1 MASKNIIEIVIK
13 ATDKASKVADQVEKA
28 TDKMGKNGAKN
39 VGLINKASE
48 RLEKTWGNVKN
59 TMTNAM
65 NAIRSKLEGVYN
77 SLSNMG
83 NRIKGVAQSFT
94 QLIPSF
100 STVAE
105 TIKKK
110 WSTTIEDIKTRT
122 KGIRDTASSITTPF
136 SNAFNSIRES
146 ASSSSILTQN
156 SWVQAVRN
164 IGTAFRSGLNGDAVY
179 HNLTTGTYIA
189 TFDATSRWARAAS
202 TIGQSINSI
211 NTYVRGVAT
220 TVGTAFGTVE
230 TYAINT
236 GNTIRNYLGTAFNG
250 IVTRAQSVSSSIGSA
265 FSGLSS
271 RITGVATSIRSNLSS
286 AFQSLGNSSSTA
298 LAVVNNGVANTNN
311 QLRGLS
317 STAITAGTQAS
328 NAFRQLGG
336 TLESLVA
343 KMASFRITITSA
355 DGTVRTLGVQIQGVV
370 AESNNLANSIRN
382 VGNSGTGLNSVANE
396 MRNIGNAAD
405 EAGNKTNEC
414 GNRLKGLKGKISSL
428 SSGFSG
434 LGGAIS
440 MAFGAVGVS
449 SMYQFTI
456 GAAVAREKLMSVT
469 QSVYGGEQA
478 ANQLKTA
485 VSKATQGTVVGFTS
499 VMTALNRVGVQF
511 HLTSQQASQL
521 APAMTSVGVVAQAL
535 GYDGTQ
541 SMNMMQKAMRGLNGD
556 TVTLWRGFTIT
567 KEQLMQAGWSGAA
580 DDVTGYGNALQKLIG
595 HTDEYQKYMNSA
607 EGKQMRFKMALQGIG
622 RTIGEVALP
631 WLEKLED
638 IFVELSKHKTLM
650 TIIVGIGLAIMGL
663 SSASMVLLPLIQ
675 IGEALGLLG
684 PAGVAAAAGE
694 ETAAASTGILSG
706 ALAGLEFSLG
716 PILLVVGA
724 IIALGVAVY
733 EVGKYF
739 GWWSDVSGMLDAIS
753 AGVQRLW
760 SAFTNNKNVQAIIKG
775 VSDGLSWLGNIIGG
789 VIQWLFG
796 LDSGV
801 QGTSGEF
808 DIVHAIIMTVGGA
821 FDTLCGAIGNTISFF
836 QWLYT
841 SIVNLPTTISNLVSS
856 IIGFIT
862 GVPGQISTALTVI
875 GTAVA
880 NWIASLWTNISTW
893 LNNGLA
899 TLGTWFSTLL
909 TTLLDWGAQILG
921 QIIAWF
927 IMLPTVIP
935 MYLNMIIMQV
945 GTWIMGLIN
954 NLVLWGQTILTS
966 IVTWLSMLPL
976 TILTYLNFVI
986 AYVYSWITNLWT
998 AAVYA
1003 GSQFVNGVVQFIRL
1017 LPGRVYM
1024 FLYMTVMRVVAWA
1037 LTMYQRA
1044 RQTATNFVRA
1054 FIAIIQSLPGRF
1066 WSWLL
1071 STLSRITSFA
1081 SQGASRM
1088 RTTAMN
1094 MCNAF
1099 KNKVS
1104 QLPNIM
1110 WTELMHIG
1118 DKIRNAVG
1126 ELGKAM
1132 RDLAHNMLNKF
1143 KDALGIH
1150 SPGYMFKAIKGE
1162 MQYIDDQLANSQ
1174 KKLGKSAEKLGQG
1187 VLNGFNKTDFT
1198 DMTTPLE
1205 DATQTAQT
1213 TMQTGGAPVSA
1224 NSMLG
1229 GRYTPTSDIQ
1239 QENTTTPQIGS
1250 LVNTDQLTADT
1261 SLITTETQQITA
1273 TIGTNS
1279 QLINTSLQG
1288 TQLTWGNLVTASNTG
1303 TQNLMANNT
1312 KTTTGYRNMTTQVGT
1327 QLNNLKSKNT
1337 SAWQNVKTT
1346 TQNNLNNIL
1355 HSTKNVTTQMISAWN
1370 TMKNSIIS
1378 AAQSIKSQSES
1389 RFNSLWSTISRFYH
1403 RIRNPGGAGSP
1414 SESRGS
1420 GVRRSNGGSAIR
1432 AASTGISSIFKP
1444 RKRKVQSIDLSG
1456 VFSQPEIQYMTP
1468 SGSNKMIATSDIMRY
1483 MNTKGAGWND
1493 IVSPNNRYIRN
1504 ESNKWKANGP
1514 KVYGKYPTG
1523 NDLFKVKEFENGTPQ
1538 VSYETFKKMA
1548 ESVFS
1553 HCNYLF
1559 YWDSERYGS
1568 WQAAAQNG
1576 NMNCSDSSDFLI
1588 ALAHACGLPASK
1600 VHGHWN
1606 QFGHFWANVAG
1617 HKMDTTGWMLH
1628 RTWTPSQSH
1637 AGPAPRVNI
1646 GNNDNNSNSDDITHR
1661 GRIELDVNINLTGA
1675 DKLDEATVN
1684 TVIKEALTDKNILK
1698 QIARDPNFQDYDNK
1712 MKIKMNKQITRMG

>member
-13 ATDKASKVADQVEKA
+13 ATDQASQVAKQVEKA
-28 TDKMGKNGAKN
+28 TNQLGTNGSRS
-39 VGLINKASE
+39 VGLVTQASQ
-48 RLEKTWGNVKN
+48 RLTNSWNSMRN
-59 TMTNAM
+59 TASSVMSTVQ
-65 NAIRSKLEGVYN
+65 SKFNSLYS
-77 SLSNMG
+77 SLSNIG
-83 NRIKGVAQSFT
+83 TRVKGVAQSFT
-94 QLIPSF
+94 QLIPGF

-105 TIKKK
+105 SIKTK
-110 WSTTIEDIKTRT
+110 WSTTVEYIKSRT
-122 KGIRDTASSITTPF
+122 KSISTASSSITAPF
-136 SNAFNSIRES
+136 RSTFSSIENSASQVFTSISTRASSVGSSIRS
-146 ASSSSILTQN
+146 AFSSIGSVVSSAGSSIRTG
-156 SWVQAVRN
+156 
-164 IGTAFRSGLNGDAVY
+164 IGTAFDQIKAKASSTFTSIQTHVG
-179 HNLTTGTYIA
+179 NLK
-189 TFDATSRWARAAS
+189 
-202 TIGQSINSI
+202 
-211 NTYVRGVAT
+211 
-220 TVGTAFGTVE
+220 
-230 TYAINT
+230 
-236 GNTIRNYLGTAFNG
+236 
-250 IVTRAQSVSSSIGSA
+250 
-265 FSGLSS
+265 S
-271 RITGVATSIRSNLSS
+271 RIAG
-286 AFQSLGNSSSTA
+286 
-298 LAVVNNGVANTNN
+298 LA
-311 QLRGLS
+311 
-317 STAITAGTQAS
+317 
-328 NAFRQLGG
+328 
-336 TLESLVA
+336 
-343 KMASFRITITSA
+343 
-355 DGTVRTLGVQIQGVV
+355 
-370 AESNNLANSIRN
+370 
-382 VGNSGTGLNSVANE
+382 
-396 MRNIGNAAD
+396 
-405 EAGNKTNEC
+405 
-414 GNRLKGLKGKISSL
+414 
-428 SSGFSG
+428 SGFSG
-434 LGGAIS
+434 LGGVIS
-440 MAFGAVGVS
+440 MAFGAIGVS
-449 SMYQFTI
+449 SVYQFTI
-456 GAAVAREKLMSVT
+456 GAALAREKLMSVT
-469 QSVYGGEQA
+469 ASVYGSKQA
-478 ANQLKTA
+478 ANELKTA
-485 VSKATQGTVVGFTS
+485 VTSATKGTVVGFS
-499 VMTALNRVGVQF
+499 DVMSAMNRVGVQF

-521 APAMTSVGVVAQAL
+521 APSMTSVGVVAKAL
-535 GYDGTQ
+535 GYSGEQ
-541 SMNMMQKAMRGLNGD
+541 SIGMMQKAMRGLNGD
-556 TVTLWRGFTIT
+556 TVTLWRGFSIT
-567 KEQLMQAGWSGAA
+567 KQQLMAAGWSGAS
-580 DDVTGYGNALQKLIG
+580 DDVAGYNRALEKVIGSSKEYQAYTKSTEGQMALLQKNVSAVGRSLGEQLLPFINQVVSAFAKFTTEHQKASEALLLIG
-595 HTDEYQKYMNSA
+595 
-607 EGKQMRFKMALQGIG
+607 I
-622 RTIGEVALP
+622 
-631 WLEKLED
+631 
-638 IFVELSKHKTLM
+638 
-650 TIIVGIGLAIMGL
+650 AIMGL
-663 SSASMVLLPLIQ
+663 SAVSMVVLPIIEL
-675 IGEALGLLG
+675 GSALKGLEIASTVSKALKDF
-684 PAGVAAAAGE
+684 ALAEKLAAAA
-694 ETAAASTGILSG
+694 TKIQAAAQWLLN
-706 ALAGLEFSLG
+706 AAMDAN
-716 PILLVVGA
+716 PIMIVVIA
-724 IIALGVAVY
+724 IIALVAILTY
-733 EVGKYF
+733 LYF
-739 GWWSDVSGMLDAIS
+739 NNEQVRNTLNALGSYLSGTFI
-753 AGVQRLW
+753 GLW
-760 SAFTNNKNVQAIIKG
+760 
-775 VSDGLSWLGNIIGG
+775 DY
-789 VIQWLFG
+789 
-796 LDSGV
+796 
-801 QGTSGEF
+801 
-808 DIVHAIIMTVGGA
+808 
-821 FDTLCGAIGNTISFF
+821 LCGAVGNTVDFF
-836 QWLYT
+836 QNLY
-841 SIVNLPTTISNLVSS
+841 SAIINLPSTLSSLGASIWSWISGL
-856 IIGFIT
+856 
-862 GVPGQISTALTVI
+862 PGQLASALTGI
-875 GTAVA
+875 GSAIA
-880 NWIASLWTNISTW
+880 GWIASLWTNISTW

-1066 WSWLL
+1066 WSWLMN
-1071 STLSRITSFA
+1071 TLNRINPFS
-1081 SQGASRM
+1081 SQGRQRM
-1088 RTTAMN
+1088 ATVARAMN
-1094 MCNAF
+1094 QAF
-1099 KNKVS
+1099 HDIIRN
-1104 QLPNIM
+1104 LPHIM
-1110 WTELMHIG
+1110 WQELMHIG
-1118 DKIRNAVG
+1118 DNIRNSVG
-1126 ELGKAM
+1126 QLGKAM

-1162 MQYIDDQLANSQ
+1162 MQYINDQLADS
-1174 KKLGKSAEKLGQG
+1174 KSKLGKSAEKLGQG
-1187 VLNGFNKTDFT
+1187 VLDGFNKTDFT

-1205 DATQTAQT
+1205 EATQTAQT

-1239 QENTTTPQIGS
+1239 QDQNTTTPQIGS

-1288 TQLTWGNLVTASNTG
+1288 TQLTWGNLVTASNIG

-1378 AAQSIKSQSES
+1378 AAQSIKSQSEN

-1414 SESRGS
+1414 QEGRVRAHRGN
-1420 GVRRSNGGSAIR
+1420 SNGGSAIR

-1444 RKRKVQSIDLSG
+1444 RKRKVQSIDLTG
-1456 VFSQPEIQYMTP
+1456 MFSQPEIQYMTP
-1468 SGSNKMIATSDIMRY
+1468 TGTGSKMIATSDIMKYLNSRG
-1483 MNTKGAGWND
+1483 GAGWND

-1523 NDLFKVKEFENGTPQ
+1523 NNLFKVKEFENGTPQ

-1553 HCNYLF
+1553 HCHYEF

-1576 NMNCSDSSDFLI
+1576 GMNCSDSSDFLI
-1588 ALAHACGLPASK
+1588 ALAHACGLSASK

-1637 AGPAPRVNI
+1637 AGPAPHVDL
-1646 GNNDNNSNSDDITHR
+1646 GNNTSNSNSDTVTHD
-1661 GRIELDVNINLTGA
+1661 GRIELDVNINLSGA
-1675 DKLDEATVN
+1675 DKVDEATVN
-1684 TVIKEALTDKNILK
+1684 TVIRETLTDKNILK
-1698 QIARDPNFQDYDNK
+1698 QIARDPNFQEYDNK

>member
-110 WSTTIEDIKTRT
+110 WSTTIEDIKNRT
-122 KGIRDTASSITTPF
+122 KGIREIASQITAPF
-136 SNAFNSIRES
+136 SNAFNGIRES

-179 HNLTTGTYIA
+179 HNLTNGTYIA

-440 MAFGAVGVS
+440 MAFGAIGVTS
-449 SMYQFTI
+449 VSQFTI
-456 GAAVAREKLMSVT
+456 GAAMAREKINAVTTSITGSKQATKELSATIKSATAGGVVGFNSTAQALNQVAIKFHMNTSQMKAAAPAIANIGNLSVAMGHS
-469 QSVYGGEQA
+469 QEQA
-478 ANQLKTA
+478 ANMMA
-485 VSKATQGTVVGFTS
+485 HA
-499 VMTALNRVGVQF
+499 
-511 HLTSQQASQL
+511 
-521 APAMTSVGVVAQAL
+521 
-535 GYDGTQ
+535 YD
-541 SMNMMQKAMRGLNGD
+541 GLNGNFK
-556 TVTLWRGFTIT
+556 TLKQNLGVT

-580 DDVTGYGNALQKLIG
+580 DDVDGYTNALNKVLEKSPKLQA
-595 HTDEYQKYMNSA
+595 YYNST
-607 EGKQMRFKMALQGIG
+607 EGRITRAKMAIQGVGREVGETLLPVISKVLQAFLDLNQKCPGITKAFIYLG
-622 RTIGEVALP
+622 V
-631 WLEKLED
+631 
-638 IFVELSKHKTLM
+638 
-650 TIIVGIGLAIMGL
+650 AIMGL
-663 SSASMVLLPLIQ
+663 SAISMVVLPIIELSK
-675 IGEALGLLG
+675 ALKL
-684 PAGVAAAAGE
+684 AAAAEWLLNIAMDANPIMIVVIAIVALVAILAYLYFNNEQVRNTLNALG
-694 ETAAASTGILSG
+694 SYLSG
-706 ALAGLEFSLG
+706 TFIGLWD
-716 PILLVVGA
+716 
-724 IIALGVAVY
+724 Y
-733 EVGKYF
+733 
-739 GWWSDVSGMLDAIS
+739 
-753 AGVQRLW
+753 
-760 SAFTNNKNVQAIIKG
+760 
-775 VSDGLSWLGNIIGG
+775 
-789 VIQWLFG
+789 
-796 LDSGV
+796 
-801 QGTSGEF
+801 
-808 DIVHAIIMTVGGA
+808 
-821 FDTLCGAIGNTISFF
+821 LCGAVGNTVDFF
-836 QWLYT
+836 QNLY
-841 SIVNLPTTISNLVSS
+841 SAIVNLPGTLSS
-856 IIGFIT
+856 IGSAIWSWVSGL
-862 GVPGQISTALTVI
+862 PGQLASALSGMGSAI
-875 GTAVA
+875 AG
-880 NWIASLWTNISTW
+880 WIASLWTNISTW

-986 AYVYSWITNLWT
+986 AYVYNWITHLWT
-998 AAVYA
+998 AAVSA

-1024 FLYMTVMRVVAWA
+1024 FLYMTIMRVVSWYV
-1037 LTMYQRA
+1037 MMVQHA

-1162 MQYIDDQLANSQ
+1162 MQYIDDQLSNSQ

-1414 SESRGS
+1414 QEGRVRAHRGN
-1420 GVRRSNGGSAIR
+1420 SNGGSAIR

-1444 RKRKVQSIDLSG
+1444 RKRKVQSIDLTG
-1456 VFSQPEIQYMTP
+1456 MFSQPEIQYMTP
-1468 SGSNKMIATSDIMRY
+1468 TGTGSKMIATSDIMKYLNSRG
-1483 MNTKGAGWND
+1483 GAGWND
-1493 IVSPNNRYIRN
+1493 IVSPNTRYIRN

-1523 NDLFKVKEFENGTPQ
+1523 NNLFKVKEFENGTPQ

-1553 HCNYLF
+1553 HCHYEF

-1576 NMNCSDSSDFLI
+1576 GMNCSDSSDFLI
-1588 ALAHACGLPASK
+1588 ALAHACGLSASK

-1637 AGPAPRVNI
+1637 AGPAPKVDF
-1646 GNNDNNSNSDDITHR
+1646 GNSNASNGDTVTHD

-1675 DKLDEATVN
+1675 DKVDEATVN
-1684 TVIKEALTDKNILK
+1684 TVVREALTDKNILK
-1698 QIARDPNFQDYDNK
+1698 QIARDPNFQEYDNN
-1712 MKIKMNKQITRMG
+1712 MKIRMNKQITRMG

>member
-13 ATDKASKVADQVEKA
+13 ATDQASQVAKQVEKA
-28 TDKMGKNGAKN
+28 TNQLGTNGSRS
-39 VGLINKASE
+39 VGLVTQASQ
-48 RLEKTWGNVKN
+48 RLTSAWSSMRN
-59 TMTNAM
+59 TASSAM
-65 NAIRSKLEGVYN
+65 STVQSKFNSLYS
-77 SLSNMG
+77 SLSNIG
-83 NRIKGVAQSFT
+83 TRIKGVAQSFT
-94 QLIPSF
+94 QLIPGF

-105 TIKKK
+105 SIKTK
-110 WSTTIEDIKTRT
+110 WSTTVEYIKSKT
-122 KGIRDTASSITTPF
+122 KSIT
-136 SNAFNSIRES
+136 SS
-146 ASSSSILTQN
+146 ASSLS
-156 SWVQAVRN
+156 AP
-164 IGTAFRSGLNGDAVY
+164 FK
-179 HNLTTGTYIA
+179 
-189 TFDATSRWARAAS
+189 
-202 TIGQSINSI
+202 
-211 NTYVRGVAT
+211 
-220 TVGTAFGTVE
+220 
-230 TYAINT
+230 
-236 GNTIRNYLGTAFNG
+236 
-250 IVTRAQSVSSSIGSA
+250 SA
-265 FSGLSS
+265 FS
-271 RITGVATSIRSNLSS
+271 SIES
-286 AFQSLGNSSSTA
+286 NSSSVTSRISSKWQSLVSRINGTQITPKVNTQVLTPA
-298 LAVVNNGVANTNN
+298 EKKINLLKQKMQEVNNLTVTPRFSMTQLETAHGKTQVIVKDLKTLRSYPVTFNTSSGASELNN
-311 QLRGLS
+311 IINQVDRVHTRLEKVNGTVVTPQISPAGLNILNGKIVQTEGS
-317 STAITAGTQAS
+317 FT
-328 NAFRQLGG
+328 QLGN
-336 TLESLVA
+336 
-343 KMASFRITITSA
+343 RITSTNSKLNA
-355 DGTVRTLGVQIQGVV
+355 LG
-370 AESNNLANSIRN
+370 N
-382 VGNSGTGLNSVANE
+382 NSGIA
-396 MRNIGNAAD
+396 
-405 EAGNKTNEC
+405 
-414 GNRLKGLKGKISSL
+414 RLRSSL
-428 SSGFSG
+428 SSLKGRISGLASGFSG

-440 MAFGAVGVS
+440 MAFGAIGVTS
-449 SMYQFTI
+449 VNQFTI
-456 GAAVAREKLMSVT
+456 GAAMAREKINSVT
-469 QSVYGGEQA
+469 TSITGSKQATKELGATIKSATAGGVVGFNSTAQALNQVAIKFHMNTSQMKAAAPAIANIGNLSVAMGHSQEQA
-478 ANQLKTA
+478 ANMMA
-485 VSKATQGTVVGFTS
+485 HA
-499 VMTALNRVGVQF
+499 
-511 HLTSQQASQL
+511 
-521 APAMTSVGVVAQAL
+521 
-535 GYDGTQ
+535 YD
-541 SMNMMQKAMRGLNGD
+541 GLNGNFK
-556 TVTLWRGFTIT
+556 TLKQNLGVT

-580 DDVTGYGNALQKLIG
+580 DDVDGYTNALNKVLEKSPKLQA
-595 HTDEYQKYMNSA
+595 YYNST
-607 EGKQMRFKMALQGIG
+607 EGRITRAKMAIQGVGREVGETLLPVISQVLQAFLDLNQKCPGI
-622 RTIGEVALP
+622 TKAFIYL
-631 WLEKLED
+631 
-638 IFVELSKHKTLM
+638 
-650 TIIVGIGLAIMGL
+650 GIAIMGL
-663 SSASMVLLPLIQ
+663 SAISMVVLPIIELSKALKLAATAQWLLN
-675 IGEALGLLG
+675 
-684 PAGVAAAAGE
+684 AAMDAN
-694 ETAAASTGILSG
+694 
-706 ALAGLEFSLG
+706 
-716 PILLVVGA
+716 PIMIVVIA
-724 IIALGVAVY
+724 IIALVAILVY
-733 EVGKYF
+733 LYYNNEQVRNTINALGSYL
-739 GWWSDVSGMLDAIS
+739 SGTFI
-753 AGVQRLW
+753 GLW
-760 SAFTNNKNVQAIIKG
+760 
-775 VSDGLSWLGNIIGG
+775 DY
-789 VIQWLFG
+789 
-796 LDSGV
+796 
-801 QGTSGEF
+801 
-808 DIVHAIIMTVGGA
+808 
-821 FDTLCGAIGNTISFF
+821 LCGAVGNTVQFF
-836 QWLYT
+836 QNLY
-841 SIVNLPTTISNLVSS
+841 SAIVNLPETLSNIGNS
-856 IIGFIT
+856 IWSWVT
-862 GVPGQISTALTVI
+862 GLPGQISSALTGI

-880 NWIASLWTNISTW
+880 SWISSLWTNISTW

-899 TLGTWFSTLL
+899 TLGTWFSTLITTLITWGQNIL
-909 TTLLDWGAQILG
+909 TT
-921 QIIAWF
+921 IITWLT
-927 IMLPTVIP
+927 MLP
-935 MYLNMIIMQV
+935 
-945 GTWIMGLIN
+945 GTIF
-954 NLVLWGQTILTS
+954 
-966 IVTWLSMLPL
+966 
-976 TILTYLNFVI
+976 TYLLLI
-986 AYVYSWITNLWT
+986 ITTIGQWELQLWNI
-998 AAVYA
+998 AVYA
-1003 GSQFVNGVVQFIRL
+1003 GSQFVGGIITWIQT
-1017 LPGRVYM
+1017 LPGRVWTW
-1024 FLYMTVMRVVAWA
+1024 LLNTINRVIQWVTVLWNIAVYAGSQFVGGIITWI
-1037 LTMYQRA
+1037 
-1044 RQTATNFVRA
+1044 QT
-1054 FIAIIQSLPGRF
+1054 LPGRIWTWLMNTINRVTSFATIIMNKAKYAGSVMVGHFISYVSTLPGKF
-1066 WSWLL
+1066 WTWLL

-1162 MQYIDDQLANSQ
+1162 MQYIDDQLSNSQ

-1239 QENTTTPQIGS
+1239 QDQNTTTPQIGS

-1261 SLITTETQQITA
+1261 SLITTETQKITA

-1279 QLINTSLQG
+1279 QRINTSLQG

-1588 ALAHACGLPASK
+1588 ALAHACGLSASK

-1637 AGPAPRVNI
+1637 AGPAPKLDFGQNTSTPSTVDHTGTINI
-1646 GNNDNNSNSDDITHR
+1646 EMNLHVEGADNVDENTLTEALRDAITQPEILKRIATNSDFQEYDNRTKIR
-1661 GRIELDVNINLTGA
+1661 LNS
-1675 DKLDEATVN
+1675 K
-1684 TVIKEALTDKNILK
+1684 
-1698 QIARDPNFQDYDNK
+1698 IARN
-1712 MKIKMNKQITRMG
+1712 G

>member
-110 WSTTIEDIKTRT
+110 WSTTIEDIKNRT
-122 KGIRDTASSITTPF
+122 KGIREIASQITAPF
-136 SNAFNSIRES
+136 SNAFNGIRES

-179 HNLTTGTYIA
+179 HNLTNGTYIA

-706 ALAGLEFSLG
+706 AMSALSISIVLPIAAIAALVVAFYLLYTHCKPFRDEVNKMAGE
-716 PILLVVGA
+716 IKNLLVGA
-724 IIALGVAVY
+724 FNKLKAILAPLIPTFQHLYDTLKHLWDTLTGAGNATKTTNGEMSTMGQVAH
-733 EVGKYF
+733 F
-739 GWWSDVSGMLDAIS
+739 IM
-753 AGVQRLW
+753 
-760 SAFTNNKNVQAIIKG
+760 QAIENLLRTWLTLAEILISIVVAAIRTVIDTFSGLIHAVDLIIKAFQKLNQG
-775 VSDGLSWLGNIIGG
+775 DIGG
-789 VIQWLFG
+789 FFTLIGQAAL
-796 LDSGV
+796 
-801 QGTSGEF
+801 Q
-808 DIVHAIIMTVGGA
+808 IVRS
-821 FDTLCGAIGNTISFF
+821 IG
-836 QWLYT
+836 
-841 SIVNLPTTISNLVSS
+841 SILPT
-856 IIGFIT
+856 FIEYLLQELDIMFD
-862 GVPGQISTALTVI
+862 GVITKL
-875 GTAVA
+875 A
-880 NWIASLWTNISTW
+880 NW
-893 LNNGLA
+893 
-899 TLGTWFSTLL
+899 L
-909 TTLLDWGAQILG
+909 TQIPL
-921 QIIAWF
+921 F
-927 IMLPTVIP
+927 ILT
-935 MYLNMIIMQV
+935 YLNMIIMNLA
-945 GTWIMGLIN
+945 TWIQGLIT
-954 NLVLWGQTILTS
+954 NLVLWGQNILTS
-966 IVTWLSMLPL
+966 IITWLTNLPL
-976 TILTYLNFVI
+976 TILMYLNLVLTYI
-986 AYVYSWITNLWT
+986 YQWITNLWT
-998 AAVYA
+998 AAVSA

-1066 WSWLL
+1066 WSWLMN
-1071 STLSRITSFA
+1071 TLNRINPFN
-1081 SQGASRM
+1081 SQGRQRM
-1088 RTTAMN
+1088 AIVARAMN
-1094 MCNAF
+1094 QAF
-1099 KNKVS
+1099 HDIIRN
-1104 QLPNIM
+1104 LPHIM
-1110 WTELMHIG
+1110 WQELMHIG
-1118 DKIRNAVG
+1118 DNIRNSVG
-1126 ELGKAM
+1126 QLGKAM
-1132 RDLAHNMLNKF
+1132 RDLGHNLLNKF

-1162 MQYIDDQLANSQ
+1162 MQYISDQLTDS
-1174 KKLGKSAEKLGQG
+1174 KSKLGKSAEKLGQG
-1187 VLNGFNKTDFT
+1187 VLDGFNKTDFT

-1205 DATQTAQT
+1205 EATQTAQT

-1239 QENTTTPQIGS
+1239 QDQNTTTPQIGS
-1250 LVNTDQLTADT
+1250 LVNTDQLTEDT

-1288 TQLTWGNLVTASNTG
+1288 TQLTWGNLVTASNVG

-1414 SESRGS
+1414 QEGRVRAHRGN
-1420 GVRRSNGGSAIR
+1420 SNGGSAIR

-1444 RKRKVQSIDLSG
+1444 RKRKVQSIDLTG
-1456 VFSQPEIQYMTP
+1456 MFSQPEIQYMTP
-1468 SGSNKMIATSDIMRY
+1468 TGTGSKMIATSDIMKYLNSRG
-1483 MNTKGAGWND
+1483 GAGWND
-1493 IVSPNNRYIRN
+1493 IVSPNTRYIRN

-1523 NDLFKVKEFENGTPQ
+1523 NNLFKVKEFENGTPQ

-1553 HCNYLF
+1553 HCHYEF

-1576 NMNCSDSSDFLI
+1576 GMNCSDSSDFLI
-1588 ALAHACGLPASK
+1588 ALAHACGLSASK

-1637 AGPAPRVNI
+1637 AGPAPRVDL
-1646 GNNDNNSNSDDITHR
+1646 GNNNNNSNTETVNHD
-1661 GRIELDVNINLTGA
+1661 GRIQLDVNINLTGA
-1675 DKLDEATVN
+1675 DKVDEATIN
-1684 TVIKEALTDKNILK
+1684 TVIKETLTDKNILK
-1698 QIARDPNFQDYDNK
+1698 QIARDPNFQEYDNN

>member
-13 ATDKASKVADQVEKA
+13 ATDQASQVAKQVEKA
-28 TDKMGKNGAKN
+28 TNQLGTNGSRS
-39 VGLINKASE
+39 VGLVTQASQ
-48 RLEKTWGNVKN
+48 RLTNSWNSMRN
-59 TMTNAM
+59 TASSVMSTVQ
-65 NAIRSKLEGVYN
+65 SKFNSLYS
-77 SLSNMG
+77 SLSNIG
-83 NRIKGVAQSFT
+83 TRIKGVAQSFT
-94 QLIPSF
+94 QLIPGF

-105 TIKKK
+105 SIKTK
-110 WSTTIEDIKTRT
+110 WSTTVEYIKSRT
-122 KGIRDTASSITTPF
+122 KSISTASSSITAPF
-136 SNAFNSIRES
+136 RNTFSSIENSASQVFTSISTRASSVGSSIRS
-146 ASSSSILTQN
+146 AFSSIGSVVSSVGSSIRTG
-156 SWVQAVRN
+156 
-164 IGTAFRSGLNGDAVY
+164 IGTAFDQIKAKASSTFTSIQTHVG
-179 HNLTTGTYIA
+179 NLK
-189 TFDATSRWARAAS
+189 
-202 TIGQSINSI
+202 
-211 NTYVRGVAT
+211 
-220 TVGTAFGTVE
+220 
-230 TYAINT
+230 
-236 GNTIRNYLGTAFNG
+236 
-250 IVTRAQSVSSSIGSA
+250 
-265 FSGLSS
+265 S
-271 RITGVATSIRSNLSS
+271 RIAG
-286 AFQSLGNSSSTA
+286 
-298 LAVVNNGVANTNN
+298 LA
-311 QLRGLS
+311 
-317 STAITAGTQAS
+317 
-328 NAFRQLGG
+328 
-336 TLESLVA
+336 
-343 KMASFRITITSA
+343 
-355 DGTVRTLGVQIQGVV
+355 
-370 AESNNLANSIRN
+370 
-382 VGNSGTGLNSVANE
+382 
-396 MRNIGNAAD
+396 
-405 EAGNKTNEC
+405 
-414 GNRLKGLKGKISSL
+414 
-428 SSGFSG
+428 SGFSG
-434 LGGAIS
+434 LGGVIS
-440 MAFGAVGVS
+440 MAFGAIGVS
-449 SMYQFTI
+449 SISQFTI
-456 GAAVAREKLMSVT
+456 GAAMAREKINSVT
-469 QSVYGGEQA
+469 TSITGSKQATKELSATIKSATAGGVVGFNSTAQALNQVAIKFHMNTTQMKAAAPAIANIGNLSVAMGHSQEQA
-478 ANQLKTA
+478 ANMMA
-485 VSKATQGTVVGFTS
+485 HA
-499 VMTALNRVGVQF
+499 
-511 HLTSQQASQL
+511 
-521 APAMTSVGVVAQAL
+521 
-535 GYDGTQ
+535 YD
-541 SMNMMQKAMRGLNGD
+541 GLNGNFK
-556 TVTLWRGFTIT
+556 TLKQNLGVT
-567 KEQLMQAGWSGAA
+567 KEQLMAAGWSGAA
-580 DDVTGYGNALQKLIG
+580 DDVDGYTNALNKVLEKSPKLQA
-595 HTDEYQKYMNSA
+595 YYNST
-607 EGKQMRFKMALQGIG
+607 EGRITRAKMAIQGVGREVGETLLPVISQVLQAFLDLNQKCPGITKAFIYLG
-622 RTIGEVALP
+622 V
-631 WLEKLED
+631 
-638 IFVELSKHKTLM
+638 
-650 TIIVGIGLAIMGL
+650 AIMGL
-663 SSASMVLLPLIQ
+663 SAISMVVLPIIELSKALKLAAVAEWLLNAALDANPIMIVVIAIVALVAILAYLYFNNEQ
-675 IGEALGLLG
+675 VRNTLNALG
-684 PAGVAAAAGE
+684 
-694 ETAAASTGILSG
+694 SYLSG
-706 ALAGLEFSLG
+706 TFIGLWD
-716 PILLVVGA
+716 
-724 IIALGVAVY
+724 Y
-733 EVGKYF
+733 
-739 GWWSDVSGMLDAIS
+739 
-753 AGVQRLW
+753 
-760 SAFTNNKNVQAIIKG
+760 
-775 VSDGLSWLGNIIGG
+775 
-789 VIQWLFG
+789 
-796 LDSGV
+796 
-801 QGTSGEF
+801 
-808 DIVHAIIMTVGGA
+808 
-821 FDTLCGAIGNTISFF
+821 LCGAVGNTVDFF
-836 QWLYT
+836 QNLY
-841 SIVNLPTTISNLVSS
+841 SAIVNLPSTLSSLGASIWSWISGL
-856 IIGFIT
+856 
-862 GVPGQISTALTVI
+862 PGQLASALTGI

-880 NWIASLWTNISTW
+880 SWIASLWTNISTW

-899 TLGTWFSTLL
+899 TLGTWFSTLI
-909 TTLLDWGAQILG
+909 TTLLDWGVQILE

-927 IMLPTVIP
+927 VMLPPTFL
-935 MYLNMIIMQV
+935 MYLDMIIMNL
-945 GTWIMGLIN
+945 TIWIQGLIT

-966 IVTWLSMLPL
+966 IITWLINLPI

-986 AYVYSWITNLWT
+986 AYITHWINVLWNI
-998 AAVYA
+998 AVYA

-1024 FLYMTVMRVVAWA
+1024 FLYMTIMRVVAWA

-1066 WSWLL
+1066 WSWLMN
-1071 STLSRITSFA
+1071 TLNRINPFS
-1081 SQGASRM
+1081 SQGRQRM
-1088 RTTAMN
+1088 ATVARAMN
-1094 MCNAF
+1094 QAF
-1099 KNKVS
+1099 HDIIRN
-1104 QLPNIM
+1104 LPHIM
-1110 WTELMHIG
+1110 WQELMNIG
-1118 DKIRNAVG
+1118 HQITNS
-1126 ELGKAM
+1126 LGTLGQKM
-1132 RDLAHNMLNKF
+1132 RDLGHNLLNKF

-1205 DATQTAQT
+1205 EATQTAQT

-1239 QENTTTPQIGS
+1239 QDQNTTTPQIGS

-1261 SLITTETQQITA
+1261 SLITTKTQQITA

-1288 TQLTWGNLVTASNTG
+1288 TQLTWGNLVTASNVG

-1414 SESRGS
+1414 QEGRVRAHRGN
-1420 GVRRSNGGSAIR
+1420 SNGGSAIR

-1444 RKRKVQSIDLSG
+1444 RKRKVQSIDLTG
-1456 VFSQPEIQYMTP
+1456 MFSQPEIQYMTP
-1468 SGSNKMIATSDIMRY
+1468 TGTGSKMIATSDIMKYLNSRG
-1483 MNTKGAGWND
+1483 GAGWND

-1523 NDLFKVKEFENGTPQ
+1523 NNLFKVKEFENGTPQ

-1637 AGPAPRVNI
+1637 AGPTPRVDI

-1698 QIARDPNFQDYDNK
+1698 QIARDPNFQEYDNN
-1712 MKIKMNKQITRMG
+1712 MKIRMNKQITRMG

>member
-13 ATDKASKVADQVEKA
+13 ATDQASQVAKQVEKA
-28 TDKMGKNGAKN
+28 TNQLGTNGSRS
-39 VGLINKASE
+39 VGLVTQASQ
-48 RLEKTWGNVKN
+48 RLTNSWNSMRN
-59 TMTNAM
+59 TASSVMSTVQ
-65 NAIRSKLEGVYN
+65 SKFNSLYS
-77 SLSNMG
+77 SLSNIG
-83 NRIKGVAQSFT
+83 TRIKGVAQSFT
-94 QLIPSF
+94 QLIPGF

-105 TIKKK
+105 SIKTK
-110 WSTTIEDIKTRT
+110 WSTTVEYIKSRT
-122 KGIRDTASSITTPF
+122 KSISTASSSITAPF
-136 SNAFNSIRES
+136 RNTFSSIENSASQVFTSISTRASSVGSSIRS
-146 ASSSSILTQN
+146 AFSSIGSVVSSVGSSIRTG
-156 SWVQAVRN
+156 
-164 IGTAFRSGLNGDAVY
+164 IGTAFDQIKAKASSTFTSIQTHVG
-179 HNLTTGTYIA
+179 NLK
-189 TFDATSRWARAAS
+189 
-202 TIGQSINSI
+202 
-211 NTYVRGVAT
+211 
-220 TVGTAFGTVE
+220 
-230 TYAINT
+230 
-236 GNTIRNYLGTAFNG
+236 
-250 IVTRAQSVSSSIGSA
+250 
-265 FSGLSS
+265 S
-271 RITGVATSIRSNLSS
+271 RIAG
-286 AFQSLGNSSSTA
+286 
-298 LAVVNNGVANTNN
+298 LA
-311 QLRGLS
+311 
-317 STAITAGTQAS
+317 
-328 NAFRQLGG
+328 
-336 TLESLVA
+336 
-343 KMASFRITITSA
+343 
-355 DGTVRTLGVQIQGVV
+355 
-370 AESNNLANSIRN
+370 
-382 VGNSGTGLNSVANE
+382 
-396 MRNIGNAAD
+396 
-405 EAGNKTNEC
+405 
-414 GNRLKGLKGKISSL
+414 
-428 SSGFSG
+428 SGFSG
-434 LGGAIS
+434 LGGVIS
-440 MAFGAVGVS
+440 MAFGAIGVS
-449 SMYQFTI
+449 SISQFTI
-456 GAAVAREKLMSVT
+456 GAAMAREKINSVT
-469 QSVYGGEQA
+469 TSITGSKQATKELSATIKSATAGGVVGFNSTAQALNQVAIKFHMNTTQMKAAAPAIANIGNLSVAMGHSQEQA
-478 ANQLKTA
+478 ANMMA
-485 VSKATQGTVVGFTS
+485 HA
-499 VMTALNRVGVQF
+499 
-511 HLTSQQASQL
+511 
-521 APAMTSVGVVAQAL
+521 
-535 GYDGTQ
+535 YD
-541 SMNMMQKAMRGLNGD
+541 GLNGNFK
-556 TVTLWRGFTIT
+556 TLKQNLGVT
-567 KEQLMQAGWSGAA
+567 KEQLMAAGWSGAA
-580 DDVTGYGNALQKLIG
+580 DDVDGYTNALNKVLEKSPKLQA
-595 HTDEYQKYMNSA
+595 YYNST
-607 EGKQMRFKMALQGIG
+607 EGRITRAKMAIQGVGREVGETLLPVISQVLQAFLDLNQKCPGITKAFIYLG
-622 RTIGEVALP
+622 V
-631 WLEKLED
+631 
-638 IFVELSKHKTLM
+638 
-650 TIIVGIGLAIMGL
+650 AIMGL
-663 SSASMVLLPLIQ
+663 SAISMVVLPIIELSK
-675 IGEALGLLG
+675 ALKL
-684 PAGVAAAAGE
+684 AAAAE
-694 ETAAASTGILSG
+694 WLLNAALDANPIMIVVIAIVALVAILAYLYFNNEQVRNTLNALGSYLSG
-706 ALAGLEFSLG
+706 TFIGLWD
-716 PILLVVGA
+716 
-724 IIALGVAVY
+724 Y
-733 EVGKYF
+733 
-739 GWWSDVSGMLDAIS
+739 
-753 AGVQRLW
+753 
-760 SAFTNNKNVQAIIKG
+760 
-775 VSDGLSWLGNIIGG
+775 
-789 VIQWLFG
+789 
-796 LDSGV
+796 
-801 QGTSGEF
+801 
-808 DIVHAIIMTVGGA
+808 
-821 FDTLCGAIGNTISFF
+821 LCGAVGNTVDFF
-836 QWLYT
+836 QNLY
-841 SIVNLPTTISNLVSS
+841 SAIVNLPSTLSSLGASIWSWISGL
-856 IIGFIT
+856 
-862 GVPGQISTALTVI
+862 PGQLASALTGI

-880 NWIASLWTNISTW
+880 SWIASLWTNISTW

-921 QIIAWF
+921 HIIAWF

-1066 WSWLL
+1066 WSWLMN
-1071 STLSRITSFA
+1071 TLNRINPFN
-1081 SQGASRM
+1081 SQGRQRM
-1088 RTTAMN
+1088 AIVARAMN
-1094 MCNAF
+1094 QAF
-1099 KNKVS
+1099 HDIIRN
-1104 QLPNIM
+1104 LPHIM
-1110 WTELMHIG
+1110 WQELMHIG
-1118 DKIRNAVG
+1118 DNIRNSVG
-1126 ELGKAM
+1126 QLGKAM
-1132 RDLAHNMLNKF
+1132 RDLGHNLLNKF

-1162 MQYIDDQLANSQ
+1162 MQYISDQLTDS
-1174 KKLGKSAEKLGQG
+1174 KSKLGKSAEKLGQG
-1187 VLNGFNKTDFT
+1187 VLDGFNKTDFT

-1205 DATQTAQT
+1205 EATQTAQT

-1239 QENTTTPQIGS
+1239 QDQNTTKPQIGS

-1288 TQLTWGNLVTASNTG
+1288 TQLTWGNLVTASNVG

-1414 SESRGS
+1414 QEGRVRAHRGN
-1420 GVRRSNGGSAIR
+1420 SNGGSAIR

-1444 RKRKVQSIDLSG
+1444 RKRKVQSIDLTG
-1456 VFSQPEIQYMTP
+1456 MFSQPEIQYMTP
-1468 SGSNKMIATSDIMRY
+1468 TGTGSKMIATSDIMKYLNSRG
-1483 MNTKGAGWND
+1483 GAGWND
-1493 IVSPNNRYIRN
+1493 IVSPNTRYIRN

-1523 NDLFKVKEFENGTPQ
+1523 NNLFKVKEFENGTPQ

-1553 HCNYLF
+1553 HCHYEF

-1576 NMNCSDSSDFLI
+1576 GMNCSDSSDFLI
-1588 ALAHACGLPASK
+1588 ALAHACGLSASK

-1637 AGPAPRVNI
+1637 AGPAPRVDL
-1646 GNNDNNSNSDDITHR
+1646 GNNTSNSNSDTVTHD
-1661 GRIELDVNINLTGA
+1661 GRIELDVNINLSGA
-1675 DKLDEATVN
+1675 DKVDEATVN
-1684 TVIKEALTDKNILK
+1684 NVIRETLTDKNILK
-1698 QIARDPNFQDYDNK
+1698 QIARDPNFQEYDNK

>member
-13 ATDKASKVADQVEKA
+13 ATDQASQVAKQVEKA
-28 TDKMGKNGAKN
+28 TNQLGTNGSRS
-39 VGLINKASE
+39 VGLVTQASQ
-48 RLEKTWGNVKN
+48 RLTSAWSSMRN
-59 TMTNAM
+59 TASSAM
-65 NAIRSKLEGVYN
+65 STVQSKFNSLYS
-77 SLSNMG
+77 SLSNIG
-83 NRIKGVAQSFT
+83 TRIKGVAQSFT
-94 QLIPSF
+94 QLIPGF

-105 TIKKK
+105 SIKTK
-110 WSTTIEDIKTRT
+110 WSTTVEYIKSKT
-122 KGIRDTASSITTPF
+122 KSIT
-136 SNAFNSIRES
+136 SS
-146 ASSSSILTQN
+146 ASSLS
-156 SWVQAVRN
+156 AP
-164 IGTAFRSGLNGDAVY
+164 FK
-179 HNLTTGTYIA
+179 
-189 TFDATSRWARAAS
+189 
-202 TIGQSINSI
+202 
-211 NTYVRGVAT
+211 
-220 TVGTAFGTVE
+220 
-230 TYAINT
+230 
-236 GNTIRNYLGTAFNG
+236 
-250 IVTRAQSVSSSIGSA
+250 SA
-265 FSGLSS
+265 FS
-271 RITGVATSIRSNLSS
+271 SIES
-286 AFQSLGNSSSTA
+286 NSSSVTSRISSKWQSLVSRINGTQITPKVNTQVLTPA
-298 LAVVNNGVANTNN
+298 EKKINLLKQKMQEVNNLTVTPRFSMTQLETAHGKTQVIVKDLKTLRSYPVTFNTSSGASELNN
-311 QLRGLS
+311 IINQVDRVHTRLEKVNGTVVTPQISPAGLNILNGKIVQTEGS
-317 STAITAGTQAS
+317 FT
-328 NAFRQLGG
+328 QLGN
-336 TLESLVA
+336 
-343 KMASFRITITSA
+343 RITSTNSKLNA
-355 DGTVRTLGVQIQGVV
+355 LG
-370 AESNNLANSIRN
+370 N
-382 VGNSGTGLNSVANE
+382 NSGIA
-396 MRNIGNAAD
+396 
-405 EAGNKTNEC
+405 
-414 GNRLKGLKGKISSL
+414 RLRSSL
-428 SSGFSG
+428 SSVKGRISGLASGFSG

-440 MAFGAVGVS
+440 MAFGAIGVTS
-449 SMYQFTI
+449 VNQFTI
-456 GAAVAREKLMSVT
+456 GAAMAREKINSVT
-469 QSVYGGEQA
+469 TSITGSKQATKELGATIKSATAGGVVGFNSTAQALNQVAIKFHMNTSQMKAAAPAIANIGNLSVAMGHSQEQA
-478 ANQLKTA
+478 ANMMA
-485 VSKATQGTVVGFTS
+485 HA
-499 VMTALNRVGVQF
+499 
-511 HLTSQQASQL
+511 
-521 APAMTSVGVVAQAL
+521 
-535 GYDGTQ
+535 YD
-541 SMNMMQKAMRGLNGD
+541 GLNGNFK
-556 TVTLWRGFTIT
+556 TLKQNLGVT

-580 DDVTGYGNALQKLIG
+580 DDVDGYTNALNKVLEKSPKLQA
-595 HTDEYQKYMNSA
+595 YYNST
-607 EGKQMRFKMALQGIG
+607 EGRITRAKMAIQGVGREVGETLLPVISQVLQAFLDLNQKCPGI
-622 RTIGEVALP
+622 TKAFIYL
-631 WLEKLED
+631 
-638 IFVELSKHKTLM
+638 
-650 TIIVGIGLAIMGL
+650 GIAIMGL
-663 SSASMVLLPLIQ
+663 SAISMVVLPIIELSK
-675 IGEALGLLG
+675 ALKL
-684 PAGVAAAAGE
+684 AAAAE
-694 ETAAASTGILSG
+694 WLLNAAMDANPIMIVVIAIVALVAILAYLYFNNEQVRNTLNALGSYLSG
-706 ALAGLEFSLG
+706 TFIGLWD
-716 PILLVVGA
+716 
-724 IIALGVAVY
+724 Y
-733 EVGKYF
+733 
-739 GWWSDVSGMLDAIS
+739 
-753 AGVQRLW
+753 
-760 SAFTNNKNVQAIIKG
+760 
-775 VSDGLSWLGNIIGG
+775 
-789 VIQWLFG
+789 
-796 LDSGV
+796 
-801 QGTSGEF
+801 
-808 DIVHAIIMTVGGA
+808 
-821 FDTLCGAIGNTISFF
+821 LCGAVGNTVDFF
-836 QWLYT
+836 QNLY
-841 SIVNLPTTISNLVSS
+841 SAIVNLPSTLSSLGASIWSWISGLPDQLAS
-856 IIGFIT
+856 
-862 GVPGQISTALTVI
+862 ALTGI
-875 GTAVA
+875 GSAIA
-880 NWIASLWTNISTW
+880 GWIASLWTNISTW

-1378 AAQSIKSQSES
+1378 AAQSIKSQSEN

-1414 SESRGS
+1414 QEGRVRAHRGN
-1420 GVRRSNGGSAIR
+1420 SNGGSAIR

-1444 RKRKVQSIDLSG
+1444 RKRKVQSIDLTG
-1456 VFSQPEIQYMTP
+1456 MFSQPEIQYMTP
-1468 SGSNKMIATSDIMRY
+1468 TGTGSKMIATSDIMKYLNSRG
-1483 MNTKGAGWND
+1483 GAGWND
-1493 IVSPNNRYIRN
+1493 IVSPNTRYIRN

-1523 NDLFKVKEFENGTPQ
+1523 NNLFKVKEFENGTPQ

-1553 HCNYLF
+1553 HCHYEF

-1576 NMNCSDSSDFLI
+1576 GMNCSDSSDFLI
-1588 ALAHACGLPASK
+1588 ALAHACGLSASK

-1637 AGPAPRVNI
+1637 AGPAPRVDL
-1646 GNNDNNSNSDDITHR
+1646 GNNTSNSNSDTVTHD
-1661 GRIELDVNINLTGA
+1661 GRIELDVNINLSGA
-1675 DKLDEATVN
+1675 DKVDEATVN
-1684 TVIKEALTDKNILK
+1684 NVIRETLTDKNILK
-1698 QIARDPNFQDYDNK
+1698 QIARDPNFQEYDNK